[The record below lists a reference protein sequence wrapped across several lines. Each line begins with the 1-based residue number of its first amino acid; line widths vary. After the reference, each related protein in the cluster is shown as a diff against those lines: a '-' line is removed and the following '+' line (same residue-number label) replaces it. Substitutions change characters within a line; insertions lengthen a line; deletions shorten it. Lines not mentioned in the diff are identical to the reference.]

1 MEMINWLYPKRCP
14 MCDELMK
21 EPYCCEACYKKLVF
35 VKQPYCYQCGQ
46 PLELEEQEY
55 CTDCRKHPKSFESNK
70 ALLLYDDRVRE
81 SLARFKFHNRRE
93 YAAFYAEEC
102 VKQYGNLIA
111 SYELDAIIP
120 VPVHS
125 RKKRERGYNQAALF
139 GRELAKRMG
148 LPFWKEG
155 LKRSIYTLPQKEL
168 NNVERLKNLEK
179 AFHIGKNNVKLKKI
193 LVVDDIYT
201 TGATLEACSRV
212 LLQGEAAKVYTL
224 TVAIGEGY

>member
-1 MEMINWLYPKRCP
+1 MNIVNWLYPQRCP
-14 MCDELMK
+14 MCDELVRK
-21 EPYCCEACYKKLVF
+21 PYCCPACYSKLTF
-35 VKQPYCYQCGQ
+35 VEQPYCYQCGQ
-46 PLELEEQEY
+46 PLELMEQEY
-55 CTDCRKHPKSFESNK
+55 CADCQKHPKSFEANK
-70 ALLLYDDRVRE
+70 ALLLYDDLVKE

-102 VKQYGNLIA
+102 VKRYG
-111 SYELDAIIP
+111 DAVAEWEIDAVIP
-120 VPVHS
+120 VPVHP

-139 GRELAKRMG
+139 GKEFAQRMG
-148 LPFWKEG
+148 LPFWKRG
-155 LKRSIYTLPQKEL
+155 LERSIYTLPQKEL

-212 LLQGEAAKVYTL
+212 LIKGGAARVYTL